1 MLSAIPFNLYGK
13 NESYYHSLM
22 LTLFWA
28 CGLNVFAEERTS
40 QGMSSRQDVA
50 VRSAHR
56 MCEKR
61 GADLVLNYHGDIYI
75 IEFKKAT
82 ARAALKQIKTKG
94 YGKKYGAATL
104 IGIEI
109 DEKAKKFKKY
119 LLEKADIASQ

>member
-1 MLSAIPFNLYGK
+1 
-13 NESYYHSLM
+13 M

-28 CGLNVFAEERTS
+28 CGLNALAEERTS
-40 QGMSSRQDVA
+40 LGMSDRQDVA

-75 IEFKKAT
+75 IEFKKDKAT
-82 ARAALKQIKTKG
+82 VALEQIKAKG

-109 DEKAKKFKKY
+109 DEKAKRFKEY
-119 LLEKADIASQ
+119 ILESK